1 VKLLEQVTLLF
12 QEGKSDKVYEVDLLE
27 VGAGQY
33 VVNFRYGRRG
43 ASLKDGTRTPTPVS
57 MAEARRAFDKLVESK
72 LETGY
77 VRAGHPS
84 TGLPPAPPRA
94 APAAPAGPAAPA
106 ASAVAA
112 APSGPPPGASARE
125 RFLLDQLTKE
135 AGTRRW
141 FRTTE
146 VRAQPRPL
154 ERVIWRV
161 GELRLRAAEPILLPM
176 LEKATPLRAYC
187 IAAAL
192 GRLGSHQSVSTLG
205 RLYGDPAT
213 PDMVRRIATEALLQL
228 SDEATRDEFR
238 GDLMGKL
245 PPPLRDAAQARNAE
259 AFGKALD
266 AHLAAGGKDPYAVLE
281 TMYLV
286 DSEAVRPSLL
296 RVLRTAPFQKGAV
309 KALRHVF
316 KMAEYRR
323 DGEVFG
329 LIAWRYEKERA
340 SSKGKKEGFSKAT
353 RMYLRR
359 RVWRTLR
366 RIGELEDL
374 DFVKMA
380 VGVLLPFTDAD
391 AVEPRTVSVGYG
403 RNRQEHYFEAFHPY
417 WAFNHLLHSPGT
429 GSRYVADEHRL
440 EFFARTP
447 ARPDGAGQ
455 GREESFPQL
464 WERVPQGLM
473 HLVDES
479 RCAPVHRF
487 AARALRALPGF
498 LAQLDT
504 EAVAMLLE
512 RPYAATAQLG
522 LELAMARVDAHGQP
536 RALILAAAHSPYEP
550 ARRQAYRWLE
560 GLRPVLLEDL
570 AFLSAL
576 AISPQTETRQYVAN
590 LLRGSV
596 LPEAVAEAFIRQLLV
611 AARKLGPN
619 DGPLAADV
627 KQLVLAALGPMARP
641 PGSEVLRELL
651 AHPLVELQ
659 ELGGELLL
667 RRDLR
672 AEPVPPE
679 VLGQLLQSS
688 GASLRGL
695 GLRLLGKM
703 PDEAFRGHEAV
714 MGRLAS
720 SAHPD
725 VRLGIRPLLARLVA
739 LDAAAGVRVVELLVD
754 GLLRRRLPEGVPEHV
769 AAMLTAELGIAFRA
783 LSEESLWR
791 LLDSADT
798 AAQGLGLE
806 LLERRATSLT
816 VDVPRAVKLAGHEL
830 LKVREW
836 GWRWLEAHVPQVRD
850 ELATAVQLLDTR
862 WEDARAFGFRYF
874 RERFAAGDFTLE
886 VLVSV
891 ADSVRT
897 DVQTFGRELLA
908 RSFREEE
915 GPQLLLRLS
924 EHPALPVQL
933 FATHYLERFASG
945 KPELVEKLVP
955 YFVRVLSQV
964 NKGRAAR
971 GRVLQFLRAEGR
983 RNEAAGRHAMD
994 VLHRL
999 SATIAIENR
1008 AAALEAMLAIGKAQP
1023 AVPLPVRLKP
1033 VEVRRGV

>member
-1 VKLLEQVTLLF
+1 MKLLEQVTLLF

-43 ASLKDGTRTPTPVS
+43 TALKDGTKTPAPVS

-77 VRAGHPS
+77 VRSGHPS
-84 TGLPPAPPRA
+84 TGLPPPPPRA
-94 APAAPAGPAAPA
+94 APPVSGGPATA
-106 ASAVAA
+106 AA
-112 APSGPPPGASARE
+112 APPAPPPKASGRE
-125 RFLLDQLTKE
+125 RFLLEQLTQE
-135 AGTRRW
+135 ASTRRW
-141 FRTTE
+141 FRSTE

-205 RLYGDPAT
+205 RLYGDPGT

-228 SDEATRDEFR
+228 SDEATRNEFR
-238 GDLMGKL
+238 QDLMGKL
-245 PPPLRDAAQARNAE
+245 PPPLRDAAQAKNAE

-266 AHLAAGGKDPYAVLE
+266 THLAAGGKDPYAVME
-281 TMYLV
+281 TVYLV
-286 DSEAVRPSLL
+286 DSETVRPALL

-309 KALRHVF
+309 RALRHVF

-329 LIAWRYEKERA
+329 LIAWRYEKER
-340 SSKGKKEGFSKAT
+340 SNRSTRDGFTKST

-366 RIGELEDL
+366 RMGELEDL

-391 AVEPRTVSVGYG
+391 AEAPYITSVGYG
-403 RNRQEHYFEAFHPY
+403 RNRQEQHFEAFHSY
-417 WAFNHLLHSPGT
+417 WAFNHLLHSPGP
-429 GSRYVADEHRL
+429 GSRHVAVDHRL
-440 EFFARTP
+440 SFFTRTP
-447 ARPDGAGQ
+447 SRPDGAGQ

-464 WERVPQGLM
+464 WDRVPQGLM

-479 RCAPVHRF
+479 RCAPVHTF
-487 AARALRALPGF
+487 AARALRSMPGF

-504 EAVAMLLE
+504 DAVAMMLG
-512 RPYAATAQLG
+512 RPYAPTAQLG
-522 LELAMARVDAHGQP
+522 LELAMARVDTSGRP
-536 RALILAAAHSPYEP
+536 RELLLAAAHSPHEP
-550 ARRQAYRWLE
+550 ARRQAYRWLD
-560 GLRPVLLEDL
+560 GLRAVLLEDL
-570 AFLSAL
+570 GFLSAL
-576 AISPQTETRQYVAN
+576 AISPQAETRQYVAN
-590 LLRGSV
+590 LLRGSI
-596 LPEAVAEAFIRQLLV
+596 LPEAVAAEFIRHLLA

-627 KQLVLAALGPMARP
+627 KQLVLAALGPLARP
-641 PGSEVLRELL
+641 PGPEVLMELL
-651 AHPLVELQ
+651 AHPLVEIQ

-679 VLGQLLQSS
+679 VLGQLLLSAS
-688 GASLRGL
+688 ASLRTL
-695 GLRLLGKM
+695 GLRLLGKI
-703 PDEAFRGHEAV
+703 PDEAFRAYEAV
-714 MGRLAS
+714 VARLAS
-720 SAHPD
+720 SPHPD

-739 LDAAAGVRVVELLVD
+739 LDAAAGARMVELLVEA
-754 GLLRRRLPEGVPEHV
+754 LLRRRLPEGVPEHV
-769 AAMLTAELGIAFRA
+769 AAMLTAELGTAFRA
-783 LSEESLWR
+783 LPADTVWR
-791 LLDSADT
+791 LLDSGDT

-806 LLERRATSLT
+806 LLERRGEALT
-816 VDVPRAVKLAGHEL
+816 LDVPRAVKLAGHEL

-836 GWRWLEAHVPQVRD
+836 AWRWLEAHVPQVRA
-850 ELATAVQLLDTR
+850 ELATAVQVLDTR
-862 WEDARAFGFRYF
+862 WDDARAFAFRYF
-874 RERFAAGDFTLE
+874 RERFAPEDFTLE

-891 ADSVRT
+891 ADSVRP

-908 RSFREEE
+908 RSFREQE
-915 GPQLLLRLS
+915 GPELLLRLS

-933 FATHYLERFASG
+933 FATHYLDRFAAG
-945 KPELVEKLVP
+945 NPAMVEKLVP

-971 GRVLQFLRAEGR
+971 GRVLQFLRNEGR
-983 RNEAAGRHAMD
+983 RNEASGRQAME
-994 VLHRL
+994 VLYRL

>member
-27 VGAGQY
+27 VGVGQY

-43 ASLKDGTRTPTPVS
+43 TALKDGTKTPAPVS

-94 APAAPAGPAAPA
+94 APPAPASPAAPA
-106 ASAVAA
+106 AAA
-112 APSGPPPGASARE
+112 TPPGPPPGASERE
-125 RFLLDQLTKE
+125 RILLEQLTQE

-141 FRTTE
+141 FRSTE

-176 LEKATPLRAYC
+176 LEKAKPLRAYC

-205 RLYGDPAT
+205 RLYGDPGT

-228 SDEATRDEFR
+228 SDEATRNEFR
-238 GDLMGKL
+238 QDLMGRL
-245 PPPLRDAAQARNAE
+245 PAPLRDAAQARNAE

-286 DSEAVRPSLL
+286 DSETVRPELL

-340 SSKGKKEGFSKAT
+340 SGRGKKEGFTKAT
-353 RMYLRR
+353 RLFLRR

-366 RIGELEDL
+366 RMGELEDQ

-391 AVEPRTVSVGYG
+391 AVPPRTVSVGYG
-403 RNRQEHYFEAFHPY
+403 RNRQEHHFEEFHSY
-417 WAFNHLLHSPGT
+417 WAFNHILHSPGH

-440 EFFARTP
+440 EFYATSP
-447 ARPDGAGQ
+447 ARPDGAGR
-455 GREESFPQL
+455 GREESFPEL
-464 WERVPQGLM
+464 WDRVPQGLM

-479 RCAPVHRF
+479 RCAAVHRF
-487 AARALRALPGF
+487 AARALRSMPGF

-504 EAVAMLLE
+504 DAVAMMLE
-512 RPYAATAQLG
+512 RHYAPTAQLG
-522 LELAMARVDAHGQP
+522 LELAMARVDSRGQP
-536 RALILAAAHSPYEP
+536 RALLLAAAHSPYEP
-550 ARRQAYRWLE
+550 ARRQAYRWLD
-560 GLRPVLLEDL
+560 GLRSELLGDL
-570 AFLSAL
+570 GFLSAL
-576 AISPQTETRQYVAN
+576 AISPQSETRQYVAS

-596 LPEAVAEAFIRQLLV
+596 LPDAVAGEFIRHLLA

-641 PGSEVLRELL
+641 PAAEVLMELL
-651 AHPLVELQ
+651 AHPLLEMQ

-679 VLGQLLQSS
+679 VLGQLIQANS
-688 GASLRGL
+688 ASLRTL

-720 SAHPD
+720 SPHPD
-725 VRLGIRPLLARLVA
+725 VRLGIRTLLARLVA
-739 LDAAAGVRVVELLVD
+739 LDAAAGVRVVESLVEA
-754 GLLRRRLPEGVPEHV
+754 LLRRRLPEGVPEHV
-769 AAMLTAELGIAFRA
+769 AAMLTAELGVAFRA
-783 LSEESLWR
+783 LPEEMMWR
-791 LLDSADT
+791 LLDSGDA
-798 AAQGLGLE
+798 AAQALGLE
-806 LLERRATSLT
+806 LLERRGDTLT
-816 VDVPRAVKLAGHEL
+816 LDVARAVKLAGHEL

-836 GWRWLEAHVPQVRD
+836 GGRWLEAHVPQVRA

-862 WEDARAFGFRYF
+862 WDDARAFGFRYF
-874 RERFAAGDFTLE
+874 RERFAPGDFTLE

-915 GPQLLLRLS
+915 GPELLLRLS

-933 FATHYLERFASG
+933 FATHYLDRFAGG

-983 RNEAAGRHAMD
+983 RNEAAGRYAMD